1 MATKLWVGVA
11 VLLLTLTTVVAAVI
25 VRSVRSTHTAQTQV
39 AEQTDRVFAAAQWAA
54 LSEARLLAEVGAAM
68 AGDPVAA
75 ALQRATAWQAAEQ
88 AMHWQQRVQALA
100 EETQQREAVERILAL
115 QQQAQSELAGVLRLY
130 RDGSTEGAL
139 LAAEQRYAPVV
150 RAMLQAL
157 DQHARAQ
164 RRLLDDIQLDIR
176 AQRMVTLFFGATMI
190 TLLMGAIVAG
200 AFFLIRHIR
209 LPLQRS
215 LQCAHEIASGDL
227 SQALRATRQDEFG
240 TLLRALEAMREQ
252 LARVVRQVRDG
263 AMRVHG
269 AAAEIAAG
277 NQDLSGRTERTAAR
291 LQQTAARM
299 QQTTHEWQALSEAA
313 QQALAAAQRAAASA
327 EEGGQQTRQ
336 AVQSIQAAA
345 HASERIADIT
355 GVIDSL
361 AFQTNIL
368 ALNAAVE
375 AARAGEAG
383 RGFAVVA
390 GEVRQL
396 AQRSAQAASEIKRL
410 IEASVQ
416 AVNQGTAQVGLAGQV
431 IERLRNDVLLL
442 HEAMNHMHG
451 VSQRQAASVADINGT
466 LSILDQDTQHN
477 AALVE
482 QTAVAA
488 TALSQEA
495 ARLGEAVQGFVLGAE
510 PNEPSNAAQLPILR
524 LPG

>member
-11 VLLLTLTTVVAAVI
+11 VLLLTLATVVAAVI
-25 VRSVRSTHTAQTQV
+25 VRSVRSTHAAQAQV

-54 LSEARLLAEVGAAM
+54 LSEARLLAEVGAAI

-75 ALQRATAWQAAEQ
+75 ALQRATAGQAAEQ
-88 AMHWQQRVQALA
+88 ALQWQQRVQALA
-100 EETQQREAVERILAL
+100 EGMQQREAVERILAL

-130 RDGSTEGAL
+130 RDGSAEGAL
-139 LAAEQRYAPVV
+139 QAAQQRYAPVV
-150 RAMLQAL
+150 QALLQAL
-157 DQHARAQ
+157 DRHAQAQ
-164 RRLLDDIQLDIR
+164 RHVLDDIQLEIR
-176 AQRMVTLFFGATMI
+176 AQRMVTLVFGATMI
-190 TLLMGAIVAG
+190 TLLMGAIVVG

-209 LPLQRS
+209 QPLQRS

-227 SQALRATRQDEFG
+227 SQALHATRQDEFG
-240 TLLRALEAMREQ
+240 ALLRALEAMREQ
-252 LARVVRQVRDG
+252 LSRVVREVREG
-263 AMRVHG
+263 AHRVHG
-269 AAAEIAAG
+269 ASAEIAAG
-277 NQDLSGRTERTAAR
+277 NQDLSQRTERTAAR

-299 QQTTHEWQALSEAA
+299 QQATQEWQELTEAA
-313 QQALAAAQRAAASA
+313 QQALAAARRAAASA
-327 EEGGQQTRQ
+327 EEGGQQTRE

-345 HASERIADIT
+345 RASERIADIT

-410 IEASVQ
+410 IESSVQ
-416 AVNQGTAQVGLAGQV
+416 AVNQGTSQAGLAGQV

-442 HEAMNHMHG
+442 HEAMDHMHG
-451 VSQRQAASVADINGT
+451 VSRRQAASVADINGT
-466 LSILDQDTQHN
+466 LTTLDQDTQHN

-482 QTAVAA
+482 QTAAAA

-495 ARLGEAVQGFVLGAE
+495 ARLGEAVQVFVLGAE
-510 PNEPSNAAQLPILR
+510 ARAASTAAR
-524 LPG
+524 LPVLNPSG